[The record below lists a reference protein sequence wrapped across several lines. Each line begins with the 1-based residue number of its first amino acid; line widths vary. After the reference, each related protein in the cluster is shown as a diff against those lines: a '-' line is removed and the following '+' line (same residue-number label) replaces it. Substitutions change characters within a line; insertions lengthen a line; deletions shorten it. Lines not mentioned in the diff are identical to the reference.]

1 MERLTGDWFV
11 AETVEEEYALL
22 LGRVDA
28 LLSFVKDKYEVKS
41 SDVMAILGY
50 REDEE

>member
-28 LLSFVKDKYEVKS
+28 LLSYAKNKYEVKS

-50 REDEE
+50 REED